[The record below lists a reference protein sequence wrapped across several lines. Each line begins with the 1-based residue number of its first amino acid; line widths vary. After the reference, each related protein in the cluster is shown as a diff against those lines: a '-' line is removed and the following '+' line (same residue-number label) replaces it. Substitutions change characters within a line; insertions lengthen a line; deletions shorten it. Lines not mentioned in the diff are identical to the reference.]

1 MLVVSKVVND
11 RKHCLSPQWFLST
24 STIFYPHN
32 LVFFFFG
39 ICSIKTQL
47 KEKAPN

>member
-1 MLVVSKVVND
+1 MLLVSRVVND

-32 LVFFFFG
+32 LVFSG